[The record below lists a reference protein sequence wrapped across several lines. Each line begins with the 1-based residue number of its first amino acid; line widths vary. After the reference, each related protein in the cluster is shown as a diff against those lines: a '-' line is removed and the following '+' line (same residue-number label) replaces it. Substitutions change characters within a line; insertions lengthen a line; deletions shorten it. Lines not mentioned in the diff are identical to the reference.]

1 MAKYCDQCGKAL
13 PDGVEVCPACNVPA
27 TQTDAALFTRLTSEP
42 EVWKAPGEKERK
54 PRRARTRAQ
63 KERLGF
69 GIAAVVVLAFLA
81 FAILFTRPVPRV
93 LRAVRA
99 GDYDRAVEIY
109 WGSGSLA
116 EKGSERIERA
126 ILKEAQVICDD
137 YAAGTVSA
145 DDAASA
151 LSRLGSLGTGAADLL
166 AEHFETF
173 RALCLSQDHLA
184 EGETLFAEGRYLDA
198 REEFRLVRED
208 DADYQT
214 AQQRAADCLVAYGE
228 DVAAEARSLA
238 AEKDFPAAIACL
250 RAGNSALEAYNTYS
264 PAIDQTLSATF
275 ADYEAF
281 LLEEAG
287 NLSELGDHAKAAALL
302 QAGIDEYKM
311 TSEEMTGA
319 RDRYLLLDREN
330 TIAVAAG
337 RAAAHYDAAEFAE
350 AFAGLD
356 ALKAS
361 LEGDSADIDAEI
373 AALETRF
380 ADDKITAAEKLFITG
395 RDALPD
401 AIAILDDAIAV
412 RPLARITTYR
422 DDIAQYLPLDLVT
435 AVATDKTGTVFRS
448 DGEFESLDGTTY
460 RDGWMWGENEA
471 EIAFP
476 IDGAYDLLTA
486 AFTVRRDDEEPASG
500 WFEVYGDGELLFT
513 SETLKH
519 EEPATVPVSLDV
531 SGCAELTIRFLS
543 DYVVSVAEDGY
554 CYHGLCTPQLT
565 KNMPEQVEDA
575 LPLDNKNA

>member
-69 GIAAVVVLAFLA
+69 GLAAVVVLAFLA

-116 EKGSERIERA
+116 EKGSGRIERA

-228 DVAAEARSLA
+228 DVAAEARS
-238 AEKDFPAAIACL
+238 I
-250 RAGNSALEAYNTYS
+250 
-264 PAIDQTLSATF
+264 
-275 ADYEAF
+275 
-281 LLEEAG
+281 
-287 NLSELGDHAKAAALL
+287 
-302 QAGIDEYKM
+302 
-311 TSEEMTGA
+311 
-319 RDRYLLLDREN
+319 
-330 TIAVAAG
+330 AAG
-337 RAAAHYDAAEFAE
+337 KSFSAASERASAA
-350 AFAGLD
+350 
-356 ALKAS
+356 
-361 LEGDSADIDAEI
+361 
-373 AALETRF
+373 
-380 ADDKITAAEKLFITG
+380 
-395 RDALPD
+395 
-401 AIAILDDAIAV
+401 
-412 RPLARITTYR
+412 
-422 DDIAQYLPLDLVT
+422 
-435 AVATDKTGTVFRS
+435 
-448 DGEFESLDGTTY
+448 
-460 RDGWMWGENEA
+460 
-471 EIAFP
+471 
-476 IDGAYDLLTA
+476 
-486 AFTVRRDDEEPASG
+486 
-500 WFEVYGDGELLFT
+500 T
-513 SETLKH
+513 SS
-519 EEPATVPVSLDV
+519 P
-531 SGCAELTIRFLS
+531 
-543 DYVVSVAEDGY
+543 
-554 CYHGLCTPQLT
+554 
-565 KNMPEQVEDA
+565 
-575 LPLDNKNA
+575 